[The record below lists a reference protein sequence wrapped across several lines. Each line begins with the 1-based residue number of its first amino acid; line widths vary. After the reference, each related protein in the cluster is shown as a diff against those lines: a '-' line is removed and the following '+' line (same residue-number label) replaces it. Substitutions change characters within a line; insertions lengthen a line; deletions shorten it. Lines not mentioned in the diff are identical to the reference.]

1 MQNKELS
8 ALLEDRDPLAAQTVL
23 ELSGDSGEPA
33 SFRIDALLGAGGSS
47 LVYRVT
53 RLSESEGS
61 VQGSLK
67 EFYPCSV
74 GGGSQDM
81 DSLLASMSVARTPDG
96 SLKLPREMCE
106 TRAGRLRSVMH
117 ALHDLK
123 RSGDLNYFIPYMQLY
138 HGKYGVPYVFTPE
151 NLSGVTLETYLRD
164 AHQTPDRSHLLQI
177 LNTLYAIASA
187 DELLCSKG
195 ALLLDIKP
203 ANVLMVRRSGARGE
217 ETAYLADAVSLF
229 DVESILLRSELDGSP
244 ELPVSPG
251 FTAPELGGAVSL
263 PRYFKIGPASDV
275 YALAAT
281 LFYALT
287 GQLPEA
293 VDDCGAALAACP
305 FAEVL
310 QQDDLYGML
319 GRLLSE
325 GLMFEP
331 TERIATPREFGTR
344 VMEVITRVQMH
355 RIAETARAGR
365 EEAEKL
371 PEMLAHLLFRW
382 PLHEYAS
389 DGDMRVLIAGGGE
402 LPVRQALDA
411 LFAACHVLGHQ
422 LHLAVVCP
430 EARAIT
436 RKWCG
441 EIYKADSW
449 LDCRGGELFTPYAW
463 QDFMAQICW
472 DETAVSRETIN
483 QLAEKWRA
491 NTVLL
496 LTENQAE
503 GKAMA
508 LALRPPG
515 EGRRLVAYRG
525 GWGKTLYPEQ
535 SRDGQ
540 TVICMT
546 PAACDDSF
554 LDAADRIGFNAHF
567 LYEREKDRTGSL
579 QSIRRSY
586 RNNAYNYTASQ
597 ETALAVK
604 CKLWSAGVPWS
615 GEAAADAALFE
626 ERLRCDPGL
635 IPRIS
640 WLEHRRWM
648 ASKLVRGVRPLPE
661 EQYELL
667 LAGDNNES
675 VTNIRLPA
683 EDGREHLFHAYLVP
697 SRMDGSRPEGWQTPA
712 RWAARPLNEPIPAEL
727 DPLDRACVGLTRM
740 YVRTAACINLKASE
754 GALADKLD
762 RHLEWLESHS
772 SPQAEEFALLAE
784 NMKRAVKRLEDPAR
798 ARPESITPYEN
809 ARLCLQQTLAKQQS
823 PWVPSTRSALEN
835 LDREAR
841 IMIQS
846 LRGIDAKRYDAT
858 LVENMRFL
866 LCGGGLTLGILL
878 SDGCLLDNLRPAEV
892 FLPDRVVCA
901 AYAASEKAARRYAGI
916 YADLRGCF
924 AIRGMDAPAELRLFL
939 APGVS
944 APEGAEGLVP
954 IPVEESLESCFAA
967 VMADCSALDVTGGQ
981 PALVA
986 AGSLLDSCRVP
997 LIEMEGERP
1006 RALRGTLPP
1015 VIPVRQPMTIDA
1027 AFALSGARCCGEEEE
1042 GQGGELYRDIFA
1054 EYQAIRREM
1063 SGPAWHDACEAF
1075 RKGYEKFSHW
1085 QLAAPAPEDPMDT
1098 PCECLLSKEECKT
1111 LIPLF
1116 RSMEAEGFL
1125 KDLEEQPYGDR
1136 SRVRMTTTLRLADFL
1151 RHRMELIQKNYF
1163 VVERYE
1169 RADFGRCSFHVYG
1182 RPNQVR
1188 PDLPSADAVRV
1199 YERLAAKG
1207 WMQWDPTQKMA
1218 RYVRPELVRMLL
1230 KEGSI
1235 LEADTALQLM
1245 QSGLFEECRTNYEYR
1260 WFGDRGPA
1268 NEVDVVAMCGG
1279 RLVLVSC
1286 KACKELDPAM
1296 AYEVRTEAQNLKVN
1310 ALPVLVA
1317 SELKAGEKPAFRERC
1332 RALGV
1337 LLIDADDQKNTA
1349 AHIAAAA
1356 EKTL

>member
-1 MQNKELS
+1 MQNKALS
-8 ALLEDRDPLAAQTVL
+8 VQLEDREPLAPQTVL
-23 ELSGDSGEPA
+23 DLSSDSGETE
-33 SFRIDALLGAGGSS
+33 SFRIESLLGAGGTS

-67 EFYPCSV
+67 EFYPCRV

-81 DSLLASMSVARTPDG
+81 DSLLLSMTVTRSPDG

-151 NLSGVTLETYLRD
+151 NLSGITLEAYLQEAYR
-164 AHQTPDRSHLLQI
+164 TPDRGRLLQI
-177 LNTLYAIASA
+177 LNTTYAIACA

-217 ETAYLADAVSLF
+217 ENTYLADAVSLF
-229 DVESILLRSELDGSP
+229 DVESILLCSELDGNP

-251 FTAPELGGAVSL
+251 FTAPELGSAVSL

-293 VDDCGAALAACP
+293 VDDYGAALAACP
-305 FAEVL
+305 FAEAL
-310 QQDDLYGML
+310 QQEELCGML
-319 GRLLSE
+319 GRLLNE

-331 TERIATPREFGTR
+331 TERIATPREFGSR
-344 VMEVITRVQMH
+344 VMEVINRVQMH
-355 RIAETARAGR
+355 MIAETARAGR

-371 PEMLAHLLFRW
+371 PEMLTHLLFRW

-402 LPVRQALDA
+402 RPVRQALDA
-411 LFAACHVLGHQ
+411 VFAACHVLGHQ
-422 LHLAVVCP
+422 LHLAVASP
-430 EARAIT
+430 EAPAVT
-436 RKWCG
+436 RKWCE
-441 EIYKADSW
+441 EIYQADTW
-449 LDCRGGELFTPYAW
+449 LDCRGGEPFAPYAW
-463 QDFMAQICW
+463 QERMAQICW
-472 DETAVSRETIN
+472 DETAVSRENIN
-483 QLAEKWRA
+483 ELAEKWQA
-491 NTVLL
+491 NAVLL
-496 LTENQAE
+496 LTENQVE

-508 LALRPPG
+508 MALRPPR

-535 SRDGQ
+535 SGEEQ

-554 LDAADRIGFNAHF
+554 LDAANRIAFNAHF

-579 QSIRRSY
+579 KSISRTY
-586 RNNAYNYTASQ
+586 RENPYNYTASQ

-604 CKLWSAGVPWS
+604 CKLWSAGVRWS
-615 GEAAADAALFE
+615 GEAAEDAALFE
-626 ERLRCDPGL
+626 EKLRQDPGL

-640 WLEHRRWM
+640 WLEHRRWL

-661 EQYELL
+661 EQYDLL
-667 LAGDNNES
+667 FASDNNES

-697 SRMDGSRPEGWQTPA
+697 SRMEGDRPEGWQTPA
-712 RWAARPLNEPIPAEL
+712 QWAAQPLTVPIPEEL

-740 YVRTAACINLKASE
+740 YIRTAARIDLKASE
-754 GALADKLD
+754 GALFDKLD

-772 SPQAEEFALLAE
+772 SPRAEGFALLAE
-784 NMKRAVKRLEDPAR
+784 SMKRAVKRLEIPAQ
-798 ARPESITPYEN
+798 ARPEHITPYEN
-809 ARLCLQQTLAKQQS
+809 ARLRLQETLAQQQS
-823 PWVPSTRSALEN
+823 PWVPSARSALEN
-835 LDREAR
+835 LDREVR
-841 IMIQS
+841 VIIQS
-846 LRGIDAKRYDAT
+846 LRGIDTKRYDTT

-878 SDGCLLDNLRPAEV
+878 SDGNLLNNLQPTET

-901 AYAASEKAARRYAGI
+901 AYAAKEKAARRYAGI
-916 YADLRGCF
+916 YTNLCGCF
-924 AIRGMDAPAELRLFL
+924 GIRGMDAPVELRLFL

-944 APEGAEGLVP
+944 APEGVDGLIP
-954 IPVEESLESCFAA
+954 IPVEENLESCFAA
-967 VMADCSALDVTGGQ
+967 VMADCDALDVTGGQ

-986 AGSLLDSCRVP
+986 AGSLLDGGRVP
-997 LIEMEGERP
+997 LIEMEGGTP

-1027 AFALSGARCCGEEEE
+1027 AFSLSGARCCSDGVE
-1042 GQGGELYRDIFA
+1042 QGDELYREIFA

-1075 RKGYEKFSHW
+1075 RKGYDKFSHW
-1085 QLAAPAPEDPMDT
+1085 QIVAPAPEDPMDT
-1098 PCECLLSKEECKT
+1098 PSEFLFGKEDCKT
-1111 LIPLF
+1111 LVPLL

-1125 KDLEEQPYGDR
+1125 QDVEEQPYGDR
-1136 SRVRMTTTLRLADFL
+1136 SRVRLVTTSKLADFL
-1151 RHRMELIQKNYF
+1151 RHRIELIQKNYF

-1169 RADFGRCSFHVYG
+1169 RADYGWRNFHIYG
-1182 RPNQVR
+1182 QPNQVK

-1207 WMQWDPTQKMA
+1207 WMQWDAAQIMIRSP
-1218 RYVRPELVRMLL
+1218 RPELQKMLMQ
-1230 KEGSI
+1230 EGSA
-1235 LEADTALQLM
+1235 LESDVYMQLV
-1245 QSGLFEECRTNYEYR
+1245 QSDQFEECRTNYEYH
-1260 WFGDRGPA
+1260 WFGDQGPA

-1286 KACKELDPAM
+1286 KACNELEPAM
-1296 AYEVRTEAQNLKVN
+1296 AYEISTEAQNLKVN

-1317 SELKAGEKPAFRERC
+1317 SELKSGDKEAFRERC

-1337 LLIDADDQKNTA
+1337 LLIDADNEKNTA
-1349 AHIAAAA
+1349 AIIAAAA
-1356 EKTL
+1356 GKTL